1 MGLLIFLLVGYLLMC
16 FSLSLVFSKVG
27 KESSKA
33 WIPGINF
40 GIWCEIIGRKPQH
53 AWWLLFPIVNIFIF
67 AAMCIDLVKSFGK
80 LSFWDSVV
88 SVVYPP
94 LAFWQIGRNPS
105 IKYIEPAYLKEK
117 EFHLQLHDAIKRKDA
132 QAINRLRTTNKYARG
147 TMREWVESII
157 FAVFAATFIRLF
169 LIEAYVIPTPS
180 MEGSLKVGDF
190 LFVSKTHYGIRTPM
204 TYLMLP
210 LLHNRIP
217 KFDCE
222 SYISKPNLP
231 YYRLPAIT
239 KVKRNDPFVF
249 NWPVGDSVY
258 VTPTRSWTHFQ
269 TLTQADAARECK
281 GLPLIIRPLDKKDH
295 YIKRCV
301 GIPGDTIQIKD
312 RALFVN
318 GQPAEHPAHLQFLYH
333 VQATQTSLNRKKLE
347 NWGVNVYDDYA
358 KEGYYFLDD
367 KQLASIRALG
377 PDVVITPF
385 NNQEKRVFPHDPE
398 HFGNWS
404 FDNYGPLWIPA
415 KGSSVQLTLE
425 NIALYARIISV
436 YENNTLEIKQNE
448 IFINGQTASMYTFK
462 QDYYWAMGDNRH
474 NSEDSRAWG
483 FVPFDHVVGKPL
495 FIWFSLKNGT
505 FSNGINWNR
514 IFRSTNKMDE

>member
-1 MGLLIFLLVGYLLMC
+1 MGLILFIFISYLL
-16 FSLSLVFSKVG
+16 LSYTLTLVFPKAG
-27 KESSKA
+27 KEASKA
-33 WIPGINF
+33 YIPGVNF
-40 GIWCEIIGRKPQH
+40 GIWCEIIGRNKNH

-80 LSFWDSVV
+80 MSFMDSVIAV
-88 SVVYPP
+88 IYPP
-94 LAFWQIGRNPS
+94 LAFWQIGKNPKS
-105 IKYIEPAYLKEK
+105 TYIEPAYLKEQ
-117 EFHLQLHDAIKRKDA
+117 EYHQQLHDAIKRKDLA
-132 QAINRLRTTNKYARG
+132 TQTRLRTNNKYARG
-147 TMREWVESII
+147 TIREWAESII
-157 FAVFAATFIRLF
+157 FAVFAATFIRMF

-180 MEGSLKVGDF
+180 MEGTLKVGDF
-190 LFVSKTHYGIRTPM
+190 LFVSKAHYGIRTPM

-217 KFDCE
+217 KIDCE
-222 SYISKPNLP
+222 SYISKPSLP

-269 TLTQADAARECK
+269 TLTQTDAAKECR
-281 GLPLIIRPLDKKDH
+281 GLPLIVRPLDKKDH

-312 RALFVN
+312 RQLFVN
-318 GQPAEHPAHLQFLYH
+318 GKAAENPAYLQFLYH
-333 VQATQTSLNRKKLE
+333 VKTTQTSLNPKKLAE
-347 NWGVNVYDDYA
+347 WGINIYDDYA
-358 KEGYYFLDD
+358 KQGYFFLDN
-367 KQLASIRALG
+367 KQLARIKSLG
-377 PDVVITPF
+377 PDVEISPYT
-385 NNQEKRVFPHDPE
+385 NLDKRVFPHDPQ
-398 HFGNWS
+398 HFQDWS
-404 FDNYGPLWIPA
+404 FDHYGPLWIPA
-415 KGSSVQLTLE
+415 KGATVTLSME
-425 NIALYARIISV
+425 NIALYSRIISV
-436 YENNTLEIKQNE
+436 YENNALEIKDNAVY
-448 IFINGQTASMYTFK
+448 INGQLSSSYTFK

-495 FIWFSLKNGT
+495 FIWFSLKNG
-505 FSNGINWNR
+505 SLSYGINWDR